1 MHYGPLL
8 WKRPR
13 LATFAELAEDDS
25 PGDYLPD
32 CSRHLRL
39 STLDCSALSLTQTL
53 QKFGEVML
61 LDAQLLRCG
70 EAVVVYYDLRDA
82 IVAKRLLEG
91 FCEVEYLSYHDDPH
105 FNDCL
110 KLSLQLL
117 NTSLYAQQIMT
128 QFGEIYNLQV
138 TGKYCL
144 VQYFDLRIVQRV
156 LEELQNLTVF
166 GEEEED
172 PFLENELLGDPIM
185 SSYRMHNLSISSES
199 TTPSPY
205 FYPSSSF
212 SSNSSRSSRESPDD
226 FRRKPR
232 KKPLDDED
240 KQLYAVNI
248 EMVRLNLDTRTTIMI
263 KNIPNKYT
271 QAMLLQAIDV
281 NQADTYDFFY
291 MPIDF
296 KNKCNV
302 GYAFINFLSH
312 SQIPDFYSE
321 FEGKRWERFN
331 SEKICALAYARIQGK
346 VALIQHFQSSSVMSQ
361 QDKKVRPL
369 ILTLK

>member
-1 MHYGPLL
+1 MHYRHLL

-13 LATFAELAEDDS
+13 LSTFEELAVDDG
-25 PGDYLPD
+25 PEEYLPE

-39 STLDCSALSLTQTL
+39 SNLDCSALCLAQTL

-61 LDAQLLRCG
+61 LDSQLLRYG

-82 IVAKRLLEG
+82 IFAKRLLEWY
-91 FCEVEYLSYHDDPH
+91 CEVEYLTQQDDPH

-110 KLSLQLL
+110 TLSLQML
-117 NTSLYAQQIMT
+117 NSSLYLQQVIT
-128 QFGEIYNLQV
+128 QYGEIYNFTP
-138 TGKYCL
+138 TGRYCV
-144 VQYFDLRIVQRV
+144 VQYFDLRATQKV
-156 LEELQNLTVF
+156 LEELQNFDIF
-166 GEEEED
+166 GEEEENS
-172 PFLENELLGDPIM
+172 FLKSDLGKDHM
-185 SSYRMHNLSISSES
+185 NSFRMHSLSISSES

-205 FYPSSSF
+205 FYASSSL
-212 SSNSSRSSRESPDD
+212 SSSSSRSSRESPDD

-248 EMVRLNLDTRTTIMI
+248 DTVRLNLDPRTTIMI

-271 QAMLLQAIDV
+271 QAMLLQSVDV
-281 NQADTYDFFY
+281 NHAETYDFFY

-312 SQIPDFYSE
+312 THIIDFYNE

-346 VALIQHFQSSSVMSQ
+346 AALIQHFQCSSVMSQ

-369 ILTLK
+369 IFPLK